1 MCIIEKIDRQKLVKY
16 KNDILSLL
24 SEIYSVNFG
33 NHMNINEVAE
43 KKYEELIGFQDDG
56 SAILYGAFKGNVM
69 LGFMWA
75 YVRSVFGQ
83 DRIHLTQ
90 IVVDKTARRQGIGKK
105 LLEKLNE
112 EALEKKI
119 DIIELFATLN
129 NKNAVRF
136 YENNEYEKVRVLMEK
151 RVK

>member
-1 MCIIEKIDRQKLVKY
+1 MCIIKKIDRQKLVKY
-16 KNDILSLL
+16 KNDILRLL
-24 SEIYSVNFG
+24 AENYSINLG
-33 NHMNINEVAE
+33 NHMNVTEVAE
-43 KKYEELIGFQDDG
+43 KKYEELIGFEADG
-56 SAILYGAFKGNVM
+56 SAILYGAFKDNVM

-75 YVRSVFGQ
+75 YVRGVFGQ
-83 DRIHLTQ
+83 DRIHLEH
-90 IVVDKTARRQGIGKK
+90 IIVDKTARRQGVGKK

-119 DIIELFATLN
+119 DIIELFTTLN
-129 NKNAVRF
+129 NKNAVSF